1 MPGEDRWDVSHD
13 LVRYRSSLNVVK
25 DLGTVLFDDI
35 DLEVIR
41 RAVED
46 YGWVANDYDTVRG
59 ETVWT
64 MGFRRGDWSVET
76 VTRTV
81 LTSSPTHF
89 HLHATL
95 DAYEGTE
102 RVASKIY
109 TSNIPRDHV

>member
-1 MPGEDRWDVSHD
+1 HRSPLDVRND
-13 LVRYRSSLNVVK
+13 A
-25 DLGTVLFDDI
+25 GTVLVDDI
-35 DLEVIR
+35 ELEVSR

-46 YGWVANDYDTVRG
+46 CGWVANDHDTVRR
-59 ETVWT
+59 ETGWT
-64 MGFRRGDWSVET
+64 LGFRRGDWSVET

-81 LTSSPTHF
+81 HTSSPTHF